1 MTTGNEQTVVNMA
14 DNNKMSS
21 SEVLK
26 ELTNAAE
33 RFVNK
38 APKQAKLEQDRQV
51 LLDAIM
57 RAQLV
62 LSVGQSS
69 GEKPRDAVSEHRA
82 SSGRTSRPK
91 RLKLVRKSE

>member
-1 MTTGNEQTVVNMA
+1 MTTGNEQRTVTMA
-14 DNNKMSS
+14 DKKMGGSD
-21 SEVLK
+21 VLK
-26 ELTNAAE
+26 ELTDAAE

-38 APKQAKLEQDRQV
+38 APKQAKLEQDRQA

-69 GEKPRDAVSEHRA
+69 GEKPHDSISERRT
-82 SSGRTSRPK
+82 SPNRTSRQK

>member
-1 MTTGNEQTVVNMA
+1 MA
-14 DNNKMSS
+14 DTMSK

-26 ELTNAAE
+26 ELTDAAE

-38 APKQAKLEQDRQV
+38 APKQTKLEHDRQV

-62 LSVGQSS
+62 LSVGKSS
-69 GEKPRDAVSEHRA
+69 SEKPTDEITERPARPGS
-82 SSGRTSRPK
+82 TTRPK
-91 RLKLVRKSE
+91 RLKLVRKPNR